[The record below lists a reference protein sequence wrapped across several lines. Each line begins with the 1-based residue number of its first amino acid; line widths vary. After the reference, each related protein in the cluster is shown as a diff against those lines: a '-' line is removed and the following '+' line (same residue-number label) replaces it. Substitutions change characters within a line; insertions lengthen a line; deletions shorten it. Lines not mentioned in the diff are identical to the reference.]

1 MQRHFR
7 DLLSRKSTLLWT
19 TPSPWRSVFA
29 LVPKFRIHGLPL
41 SRDRKSTRLN
51 SSHVSISYAVFCLK
65 KKTISYIKPAEAVSA
80 VPENMMQQKLYGALL
95 KARMISNFILSIPDV
110 IEQLSSV

>member
-1 MQRHFR
+1 MALTHLTPFHQMQRPFK

-41 SRDRKSTRLN
+41 SGAMDATPHSCQPQRDWASTAHPMAGELVLTGHISPTVSPKSVYLDLGERMLG
-51 SSHVSISYAVFCLK
+51 
-65 KKTISYIKPAEAVSA
+65 TII
-80 VPENMMQQKLYGALL
+80 
-95 KARMISNFILSIPDV
+95 
-110 IEQLSSV
+110 